1 MMSILIPGDT
11 TEGTVHKIGTV
22 KISHLE
28 GSKTADQQHQIKIT
42 LLLNFFSTRRH

>member
-1 MMSILIPGDT
+1 MMPILIPGDT

-22 KISHLE
+22 KIPHLE

-42 LLLNFFSTRRH
+42 FS